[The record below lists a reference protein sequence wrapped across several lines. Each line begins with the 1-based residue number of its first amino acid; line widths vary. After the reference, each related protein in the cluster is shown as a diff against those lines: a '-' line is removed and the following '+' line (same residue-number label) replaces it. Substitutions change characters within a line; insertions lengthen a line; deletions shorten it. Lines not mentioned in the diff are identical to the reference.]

1 VYPFVAI
8 NNKGE
13 WPNTARVCTASLTLV
28 NAITL
33 YSAFAMPIW
42 SSLVMS
48 FLCHPLVLVPSLSA
62 NYVMYHKYKVL
73 YFGDRS
79 RVINMYLKPS
89 GKQIIVETQDGKSK
103 EVETLDIYMKRHIKS
118 RYEDRIEFGHGANV
132 FCFIQGTY

>member
-1 VYPFVAI
+1 
-8 NNKGE
+8 
-13 WPNTARVCTASLTLV
+13 
-28 NAITL
+28 
-33 YSAFAMPIW
+33 
-42 SSLVMS
+42 
-48 FLCHPLVLVPSLSA
+48 
-62 NYVMYHKYKVL
+62 MYHKYKVL

-132 FCFIQGTY
+132 FCFI